1 MQATG
6 RAGWMDL
13 TVEDASSVRDF
24 YAAVLGWQAEEVQ
37 MNGYADYAMGPE
49 GEAVAGICHARG
61 PNRGLPAAWIVYW
74 VVDDLDAA
82 LRSAKERGG
91 VVIDGPRGSG
101 ARLAVLQDPAGAV
114 FALWQAAPR

>member
-1 MQATG
+1 
-6 RAGWMDL
+6 MDL
-13 TVEDASSVRDF
+13 TVEDAPSMRDF

-37 MNGYADYAMGPE
+37 MNGYADYAMGPD

-74 VVDDLDAA
+74 VVDDLDEA
-82 LRSAKERGG
+82 LRCAKERGG

-114 FALWQAAPR
+114 FALWQAAPA